1 MHKGHL
7 NNSPLSRPVH
17 TLTNQV
23 APSQHLYCWAADW
36 GQVDTEKCVAA
47 EFNRE
52 SEYTE
57 NTHTQGM
64 LRAFKSLYV
73 SVLGS
78 PMSDKTHFFCPF
90 EVSRSFL
97 GIPPQQQV
105 LAIVERKKLPFNS

>member
-7 NNSPLSRPVH
+7 NTSPLSRPVH

-57 NTHTQGM
+57 NTHTTQSM

-78 PMSDKTHFFCPF
+78 PMSDKTHFFCPLKSADLSWGF
-90 EVSRSFL
+90 H
-97 GIPPQQQV
+97 PNN
-105 LAIVERKKLPFNS
+105 KY